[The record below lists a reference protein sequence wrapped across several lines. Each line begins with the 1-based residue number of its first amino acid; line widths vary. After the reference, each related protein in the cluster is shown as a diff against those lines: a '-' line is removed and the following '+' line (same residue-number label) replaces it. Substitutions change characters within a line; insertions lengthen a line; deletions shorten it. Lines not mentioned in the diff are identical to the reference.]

1 MLMKQEESYFGSN
14 FDEESDLQV
23 SKRPPPP
30 FVMALQKPKKES
42 THD

>member
-14 FDEESDLQV
+14 FDEECDLQV

-30 FVMALQKPKKES
+30 CDGTSEPNKES